1 MVMGMV
7 GGEKVAA
14 MRVAAEVVK
23 AAVVGAVD
31 RQQVHLVDMMA
42 VLAMEEVAA
51 AARAR
56 VAVERGSVAE
66 ARVTVAAVER
76 GSVAEARVTVATVEA
91 AAV

>member
-56 VAVERGSVAE
+56 VAVERGSV
-66 ARVTVAAVER
+66 V
-76 GSVAEARVTVATVEA
+76 TVEA